1 MRVDIAFIAAKP
13 ATAAGDTA
21 ASVPPA
27 NITSASPRWMIRN
40 ASPIAF
46 VPEVQ
51 AVTSVITGP
60 LSPRRIDTRADVI
73 FAIIIGTANG
83 LTRPGPFSNNVS
95 YTSWIESM
103 PPIPVPTTVPQR
115 SKSALSKSRSASSQ
129 ARTAAPIA
137 NSTERSIRRASFLST
152 P

>member
-1 MRVDIAFIAAKP
+1 M
-13 ATAAGDTA
+13 
-21 ASVPPA
+21 
-27 NITSASPRWMIRN
+27 RN
-40 ASPIAF
+40 ASPIAL

-60 LSPRRIDTRADVI
+60 FKPRRMDTRAEDI

-83 LTRPGPFSNNVS
+83 LTRPGPFSNNVV
-95 YTSWIESM
+95 YTSWIESI

-115 SKSALSKSRSASSQ
+115 SKSSSSSANFASS
-129 ARTAAPIA
+129 AAKTAAPIA

-152 P
+152 PY